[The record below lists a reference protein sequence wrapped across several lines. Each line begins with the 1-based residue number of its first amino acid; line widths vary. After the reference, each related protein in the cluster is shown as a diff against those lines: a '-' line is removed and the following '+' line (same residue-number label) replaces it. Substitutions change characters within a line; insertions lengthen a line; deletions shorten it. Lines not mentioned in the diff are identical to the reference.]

1 MRKGESAR
9 RTKGRGHP
17 IVWGDG
23 SEVSGMEVV
32 QLTNEKIDVVRGK
45 RIVLLQIIESDKGE
59 SGRKIPPKNM
69 NRGAGVL
76 RGANDMHYRSAKGEG
91 GGNMYLNDDQRVVMD
106 FRSPLKVVER
116 TNKERGSSETCV

>member
-1 MRKGESAR
+1 MREGESAR

-32 QLTNEKIDVVRGK
+32 QLANEKIDVVRGK

-59 SGRKIPPKNM
+59 SGWKIPPKNM
-69 NRGAGVL
+69 NGGAGVL
-76 RGANDMHYRSAKGEG
+76 GGTNDMHYWSVKGEG
-91 GGNMYLNDDQRVVMD
+91 WRNMYLNDDQRVVMN
-106 FRSPLKVVER
+106 FRPPLKVVER
-116 TNKERGSSETCV
+116 TDEERGSGETCV